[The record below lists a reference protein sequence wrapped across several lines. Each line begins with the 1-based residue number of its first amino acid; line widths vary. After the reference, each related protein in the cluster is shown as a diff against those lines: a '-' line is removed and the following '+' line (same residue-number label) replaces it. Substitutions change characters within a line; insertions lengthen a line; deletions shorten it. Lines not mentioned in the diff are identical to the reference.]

1 MKEIKSFREYIEE
14 QKSLKAN
21 LIVEDEDD
29 DNDNDASSSSDN
41 ASTTSSSSSS
51 NKAPIVSQDL
61 TVTDDKLA
69 ITSKTP
75 ITRLEELKKK
85 AALTRNTYNNLDKFV
100 DASGFNGTSSSPIFN
115 ITSRK
120 SFDTIYKDWYEKY
133 SSRLSGQKAN
143 REDVARINN
152 IMKGGIFK
160 SKAQKESEAEDRNNL
175 AKRFPIKKKTDNTSN
190 GQAALKTEETI
201 DEAFR
206 IRNPFATSSEL
217 ASGLRNKYSSD
228 RVLTTVSRSKAGRE
242 TDRLGKK
249 GVYGDLDKGMG
260 LVGKSTL
267 AKMKEK
273 YESNARAI
281 IAKQKG
287 FGISYLKRAEK
298 NLDYYLKNKK
308 YLRNITDE
316 EYLSS
321 ISSDLSRSMSVL
333 YDIGSDLQR
342 LMNEYENALNKISG
356 ELSAQDAKNEK
367 YITGLNANQA
377 ISKYDAK
384 MSKLAKKE
392 GDRQDAEDIEKGKA
406 AEKEEFHKAIVD
418 AVQKEIDEAKEIDK
432 KAVVYFL
439 KELGNAESFK
449 DITPEKLLR
458 KLEKD
463 SERQSKD
470 GNKWNEVDRLSS
482 VKGIYALAKFLSDNS
497 IKDFQ
502 VGKNSYETNIKS
514 ENINKVYDLLSPITA
529 NKDELVEKTKKL
541 LLSDEGL
548 RKLKTQKDA
557 EENSDKLNAQ
567 SEALKKITDRAEEL
581 ALNFISQHKNLNYE
595 DVYDRVKHDIKFGDD
610 EYSKNQ
616 DDYTAD
622 EQAKSSALASY
633 LLTDLLNKKKI
644 NKVIK
649 NGLDSSD
656 TYEPFN
662 NALRLIDLNKKVKTF
677 NKSLLKLLK
686 SKVDNQ
692 KRLGAISDVEKKPSS
707 EQLRNIEK
715 RSKELEAAGAKD
727 FDGEKPEDS
736 EEEPEAKNIFDY
748 AVQKAKRL
756 QEK

>member
-21 LIVEDEDD
+21 LIVEAEDD
-29 DNDNDASSSSDN
+29 DNDNDASSLPDS
-41 ASTTSSSSSS
+41 ASTTTSSSSS

-61 TVTDDKLA
+61 TVTDDKMA

-85 AALTRNTYNNLDKFV
+85 AVLTRNTYNNLDKFI
-100 DASGFNGTSSSPIFN
+100 DAPGFDGTSSSPIFN

-120 SFDTIYKDWYEKY
+120 SFNTIYKDWYEKY
-133 SSRLSGQKAN
+133 SSRLSSQRTN
-143 REDVARINN
+143 RENVADVNELMR
-152 IMKGGIFK
+152 
-160 SKAQKESEAEDRNNL
+160 SKADVLIHGKSAKASQEKARENLEGRYPVKEEVM
-175 AKRFPIKKKTDNTSN
+175 
-190 GQAALKTEETI
+190 
-201 DEAFR
+201 DEAFK

-418 AVQKEIDEAKEIDK
+418 AVQKEIDEAKE
-432 KAVVYFL
+432 
-439 KELGNAESFK
+439 
-449 DITPEKLLR
+449 
-458 KLEKD
+458 
-463 SERQSKD
+463 QSM
-470 GNKWNEVDRLSS
+470 
-482 VKGIYALAKFLSDNS
+482 I
-497 IKDFQ
+497 
-502 VGKNSYETNIKS
+502 
-514 ENINKVYDLLSPITA
+514 
-529 NKDELVEKTKKL
+529 
-541 LLSDEGL
+541 
-548 RKLKTQKDA
+548 
-557 EENSDKLNAQ
+557 
-567 SEALKKITDRAEEL
+567 
-581 ALNFISQHKNLNYE
+581 
-595 DVYDRVKHDIKFGDD
+595 
-610 EYSKNQ
+610 
-616 DDYTAD
+616 
-622 EQAKSSALASY
+622 
-633 LLTDLLNKKKI
+633 
-644 NKVIK
+644 
-649 NGLDSSD
+649 
-656 TYEPFN
+656 
-662 NALRLIDLNKKVKTF
+662 
-677 NKSLLKLLK
+677 
-686 SKVDNQ
+686 DNQ
-692 KRLGAISDVEKKPSS
+692 
-707 EQLRNIEK
+707 
-715 RSKELEAAGAKD
+715 
-727 FDGEKPEDS
+727 
-736 EEEPEAKNIFDY
+736 
-748 AVQKAKRL
+748 
-756 QEK
+756 

>member
-14 QKSLKAN
+14 QKLF
-21 LIVEDEDD
+21 EDEKPQE
-29 DNDNDASSSSDN
+29 NDSSKSPVGTGLLVTNDTLALTAREPN
-41 ASTTSSSSSS
+41 A
-51 NKAPIVSQDL
+51 
-61 TVTDDKLA
+61 
-69 ITSKTP
+69 
-75 ITRLEELKKK
+75 RLDELDKK
-85 AALTRNTYNNLDKFV
+85 AKLTRRTYEGLDKFI
-100 DASGFNGTSSSPIFN
+100 DSDFDDKNGRADNPNTMFN
-115 ITSRK
+115 ITARK
-120 SFDTIYKDWYEKY
+120 SFKTIFDNWYKEY
-133 SSRLSGQKAN
+133 SSRIENQKEN

-217 ASGLRNKYSSD
+217 ASGLRNRYSSD
-228 RVLTTVSRSKAGRE
+228 RVLTSIARSKAGRE

-249 GVYGDLDKGMG
+249 GVYGDLEKGTG
-260 LVGKSTL
+260 ILGKSAL
-267 AKMKEK
+267 ARMKEK
-273 YESNARAI
+273 YEDNARAI
-281 IAKQKG
+281 IAKQKNIG
-287 FGISYLKRAEK
+287 LSYLKRAEK
-298 NLDYYLKNKK
+298 NINDYKIKKK

-316 EYLSS
+316 EYLSN
-321 ISSDLSRSMSVL
+321 ISADLNRAMSVL
-333 YDIGSDLQR
+333 TDIGRDLQN
-342 LMNEYENALNKISG
+342 LMNEYDRSLHKISG
-356 ELSAQDAKNEK
+356 ELSAQDTKNEK
-367 YITGLNANQA
+367 YITGLNAHQA
-377 ISKYDAK
+377 ISNYDAK
-384 MSKLAKKE
+384 MAKKDQKE
-392 GDRQDAEDIEKGKA
+392 GEKQEAEDIEKGKA
-406 AEKEEFHKAIVD
+406 AEREEFHKAIVD
-418 AVQKEIDEAKEIDK
+418 AVQKEIDEAKEVDK
-432 KAVVYFL
+432 KAAIYFL
-439 KELGNAESFK
+439 NELGKVESFNE
-449 DITPEKLLR
+449 ITPENLLKKLD
-458 KLEKD
+458 KD
-463 SERQSKD
+463 SARKSKAGSD
-470 GNKWNEVDRLSS
+470 WNEIDRLAA
-482 VKGIYALAKFLSDNS
+482 VKGIYALAKFLTDNS
-497 IKDFQ
+497 IKDFK
-502 VGKNSYETNIKS
+502 VGKSSYTPNTEPEK
-514 ENINKVYDLLSPITA
+514 INKVYDLISPISA
-529 NKDELVEKTKKL
+529 SKDELVEKTKEL
-541 LLSDEGL
+541 LLSPEEL
-548 RKLKTQKDA
+548 RKLKSQKDA
-557 EENSDKLNAQ
+557 EENSDKLNTQ
-567 SEALKKITDRAEEL
+567 SEALKRIKDRAEKL
-581 ALNFISQHKNLNYE
+581 ALDFISQHKNLNYE

-610 EYSKNQ
+610 DYSKSQ

-633 LLTDLLNKKKI
+633 LLTDLLNKKRI

-662 NALRLIDLNKKVKTF
+662 NALRLIDLNKKVKAF

-736 EEEPEAKNIFDY
+736 GEEPEAKNIFDY